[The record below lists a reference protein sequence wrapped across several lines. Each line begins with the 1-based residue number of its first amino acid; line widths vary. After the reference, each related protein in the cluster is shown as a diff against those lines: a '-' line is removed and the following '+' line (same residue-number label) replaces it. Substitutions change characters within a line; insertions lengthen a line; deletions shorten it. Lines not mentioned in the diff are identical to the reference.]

1 MKKKEFIETVKKQYK
16 CTLTAQDIIGKTDF
30 FDKPKEE
37 YELQYQIQKAK
48 MYKKSFITSSC
59 VLAVTIIAFLCI
71 IITNNKTID
80 NLQSQ
85 NRVVHVKDDTEVLT
99 AERKNYLNTLCPN
112 IYEDAY
118 YYIFFDDTYS
128 VYLYKGSDVNK
139 DDVKYSYFYII
150 DGFKTDTELVIL
162 EIDGVE
168 KKVTYDN
175 NIGLLLSDVGNNQ
188 KITFKITCR
197 NTSKMYTFEG

>member
-16 CTLTAQDIIGKTDF
+16 CTLTAQDIISKTDF

-71 IITNNKTID
+71 IITNSKTID

-99 AERKNYLNTLCPN
+99 SERLEYMKSLCSRIEN
-112 IYEDAY
+112 QAY
-118 YYIFFDDTYS
+118 F
-128 VYLYKGSDVNK
+128 YLYFDNTFSIYIYKGEEKENEEK
-139 DDVKYSYFYII
+139 FSYFYII
-150 DGFKTDTELVIL
+150 EGLKFNDDILTL

-188 KITFKITCR
+188 KITFKITHR